1 MTLKDKSKITFLDTP
16 GHAAFTEMRMRGA
29 NVTDIVILVV
39 AGDDGLMPQT
49 IEAIDSL
56 HRLSYIHRDIKPDN
70 LLLDLDGHIKLSDFG
85 LVKNLAQV

>member
-1 MTLKDKSKITFLDTP
+1 MRLHFSFQDDECLYLVMEYVP
-16 GHAAFTEMRMRGA
+16 GGDMMSLLMKRDVLTVEETKFY
-29 NVTDIVILVV
+29 V
-39 AGDDGLMPQT
+39 AQT